1 MTGSSTSS
9 GGPRRAGAVADVRF
23 DRHTG
28 LVPTIVQEFG
38 RGRVLMLGYM
48 NAAALERTRETGRVT
63 FWSRSRGRLWEKGET
78 SGNWL
83 ELRRIRADC
92 DADALLVE
100 AVPHGPTCHTGRA
113 GCFEADPALDA
124 DGDTAARG
132 GPRTTSLLRVLQ
144 ELSRTIA
151 ARDRDRP
158 AGSYTTELL
167 AAAPALPAR
176 KVAEEAVEVAVA
188 ALAEPHRLAEES
200 ADLLY
205 HLLVLWRAA
214 GLSADDVA
222 AVLDSRAR
230 GEDP

>member
-1 MTGSSTSS
+1 VTGSSTSS
-9 GGPRRAGAVADVRF
+9 GGPRRTTAADVRF
-23 DRHTG
+23 DPATG
-28 LVPTIVQEFG
+28 LVPTIVQESG

-63 FWSRSRGRLWEKGET
+63 FWSRSRDRLWEKGET

-83 ELRRIRADC
+83 ELRRIRTDC

-113 GCFEADPALDA
+113 TCFDADPALGA
-124 DGDTAARG
+124 DGGAAARG
-132 GPRTTSLLRVLQ
+132 GPTTTSLFRVLL
-144 ELSRTIA
+144 ELSQTIA

-158 AGSYTTELL
+158 AGSYTAELL
-167 AAAPALPAR
+167 AAAPALSAR

-188 ALAEPHRLAEES
+188 ALAEPDRLAEES

-214 GLSADDVA
+214 GLPADDVA
-222 AVLDSRAR
+222 AVLESRAR